1 MDLRDLRTIGSR
13 LEADERLDALVGPL
27 RELASVL
34 PGEATRLLRGEAL
47 GHPVH
52 PMLTDLPIGFWTSAF
67 VLDLLPIRR
76 TRGVATVLVGLG
88 LASAAPTAA
97 AGLAD
102 WSGLSR
108 EKQRAGAVHA
118 ASNLA
123 ATGLYGLSLA
133 ARLRGRHLRGVAMGM
148 AGAAAAT
155 AGGYLGGHLVFGT
168 EPAAPPQP
176 AHGATPDGVSAS
188 AVAALTDAGPAG

>member
-1 MDLRDLRTIGSR
+1 MDLRDLRTIGPR
-13 LEADERLDALVGPL
+13 LEADERLDALAGPL
-27 RELASVL
+27 RELTAAL
-34 PGEATRLLRGEAL
+34 PGDATRALRGEAV
-47 GHPVH
+47 GHPLH

-88 LASAAPTAA
+88 LVSAVPTAA

-108 EKQRAGAVHA
+108 AKQRVGVVHA
-118 ASNLA
+118 ASNLVA
-123 ATGLYGLSLA
+123 SGLYGLSFLA
-133 ARLRGRHLRGVAMGM
+133 RVRGRQLRGVALGM

-155 AGGYLGGHLVFGT
+155 AGGYLGGHLAYGT
-168 EPAAPPQP
+168 EPAPPQRVP
-176 AHGATPDGVSAS
+176 AATPDGVSAS
-188 AVAALTDAGPAG
+188 TISSLTDAEPAV

>member
-1 MDLRDLRTIGSR
+1 MDLRELRTIGPR
-13 LEADERLDALVGPL
+13 LEQDERLDAVVGPL
-27 RELASVL
+27 RELAAAL
-34 PGEATRLLRGEAL
+34 PGEATRALRGEAI
-47 GHPVH
+47 GHPLH

-76 TRGVATVLVGLG
+76 TRGVATAFVALG
-88 LASAAPTAA
+88 LASAVPTAA

-108 EKQRAGAVHA
+108 AKQRAGAVHA
-118 ASNLA
+118 ASNLVA
-123 ATGLYGLSLA
+123 SGLYGLSLL

-168 EPAAPPQP
+168 EPAARHRVP
-176 AHGATPDGVSAS
+176 GATSDGVGAS
-188 AVAALTDAGPAG
+188 TISALTDAAPAV